1 MQHHES
7 FRAMNTNIDLFFES
21 LLPPMDAIISIK
33 LLFERQ
39 EACFSRFRAES
50 MLSALN
56 RGETVTDQRFADA
69 CRLALQAHELTS
81 GLFNPMILP
90 ALAEAGYDRSFD
102 DVSEGAPRA
111 QAIPDPRLA
120 IRIDSNT
127 VTLDH
132 GSLDLGGIVKG
143 WTVDLAITLV
153 ADRYPDSFINAGGD
167 LRCIGSEEDADG
179 WVVGLD
185 DPEGNPAWKGAMRG
199 AVATSSSRKRRW
211 PAMGGGAA
219 AHHLI
224 DPRTGLPAEG
234 FDQVSVWAERC
245 WEAEVW
251 AKAVLIGGQAGVEA
265 GHRAGRTLLTFPP
278 AGELASERQRE

>member
-1 MQHHES
+1 
-7 FRAMNTNIDLFFES
+7 MNTDIDLFIES
-21 LLPPMDAIISIK
+21 QLPPLDAFISIK

-39 EACFSRFRAES
+39 EACFSRFRPNS

-56 RGETVTDQRFADA
+56 GGETVTDIRFADA
-69 CRLALQAHELTS
+69 CRLALRAHEVTD

-102 DVSEGAPRA
+102 DVSAGAPRA
-111 QAIPDPRLA
+111 QSIPDPRDAL
-120 IRIDSNT
+120 RIEGDT
-127 VTLDH
+127 VALRH
-132 GSLDLGGIVKG
+132 GALDLGGIVKG
-143 WTVDLAITLV
+143 WTVDLAIALI
-153 ADRYPDSFINAGGD
+153 AESYPNSFVNAGGD

-179 WVVGLD
+179 WMVGLD
-185 DPEGNPAWKGAMRG
+185 DPEGDPAWKGAMRG
-199 AVATSSSRKRRW
+199 AVATSSARKRRW
-211 PAMGGGAA
+211 QAAGGQV

-224 DPRTGLPAEG
+224 DPRTGLPAQG

-265 GHRAGRTLLTFPP
+265 CQEAGHALLSFPP
-278 AGELASERQRE
+278 AGERPFESERRG